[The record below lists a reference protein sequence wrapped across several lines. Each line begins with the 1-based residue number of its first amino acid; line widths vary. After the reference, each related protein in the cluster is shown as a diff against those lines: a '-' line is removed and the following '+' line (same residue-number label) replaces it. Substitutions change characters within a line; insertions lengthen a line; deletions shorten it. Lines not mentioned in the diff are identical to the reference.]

1 MILTLSKKRLW
12 AGQRIERRVDMMD
25 WRPIG
30 KILFVLSAFPWAVF
44 IYTLFNLDAL
54 GMRLDSFWPITELIV
69 AFLMT
74 AIGLWLAMRK

>member
-1 MILTLSKKRLW
+1 
-12 AGQRIERRVDMMD
+12 MMD

-30 KILFVLSAFPWAVF
+30 KILFVLSAFAWAVF

-54 GMRLDSFWPITELIV
+54 GLTLDSYWPMTELIV

-74 AIGLWLAMRK
+74 AIGLWLAKRK